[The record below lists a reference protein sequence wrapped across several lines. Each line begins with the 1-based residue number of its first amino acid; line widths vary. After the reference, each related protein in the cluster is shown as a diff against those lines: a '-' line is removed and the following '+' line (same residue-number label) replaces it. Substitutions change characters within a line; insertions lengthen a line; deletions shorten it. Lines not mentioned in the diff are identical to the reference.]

1 MRHFIL
7 VLLLLASPLLWAE
20 SEERS
25 ITVIAEGYVEAVPD
39 TLSFSISVK
48 RTAEDTKT
56 ARAATDRI
64 VKEVLEQARSLG
76 IAKDD
81 IDSSAMQAGPEY
93 EWRQQKR
100 HYLGESVVRTVT
112 FKLRDLELYPAL
124 VQKLSNL
131 SLEQM
136 GRAQLSHSKLE
147 QLRLDALKVAIA
159 RGKAR
164 AATIAG
170 EIDAKLDK
178 VMLVTEVSGSAVRPQ
193 ARMMMAEAAP
203 ADASGGGGYNYAKQ
217 RISAR
222 VEMRFS
228 IR

>member
-7 VLLLLASPLLWAE
+7 ALLLLASPGLWAE
-20 SEERS
+20 SDERS

-39 TLSFSISVK
+39 TLSFSITVK
-48 RTAEDTKT
+48 RIAEDTKT
-56 ARAATDRI
+56 ARAATDKV

-76 IAKDD
+76 VAKDD
-81 IDSSAMQAGPEY
+81 IDSSAMQANPEY

-100 HYLGESVVRTVT
+100 HYLGESVLRTVT
-112 FKLRDLELYPAL
+112 FKVRDLELYPTL
-124 VQKLSNL
+124 VQKLSKMP
-131 SLEQM
+131 LEHM
-136 GRAQLSHSKLE
+136 GRAQLSHSNIE

-159 RGKAR
+159 RGKTR

-178 VMLVTEVSGSAVRPQ
+178 VMLVTEVSANTVRPQ

-217 RISAR
+217 RISAS

>member
-7 VLLLLASPLLWAE
+7 VLLLLSSPLLWAE
-20 SEERS
+20 SDERS

-64 VKEVLEQARSLG
+64 VKEVLEQSRSLG

-81 IDSSAMQAGPEY
+81 IDSSAMQAFPEY
-93 EWRQQKR
+93 EWRKQKR
-100 HYLGESVVRTVT
+100 HYLGESVVRTVAFT
-112 FKLRDLELYPAL
+112 LRDLELYPAL

-131 SLEQM
+131 SIEQM
-136 GRAQLSHSKLE
+136 GRAQLSHSNIE

-159 RGKAR
+159 RGKTR
-164 AATIAG
+164 AATIAA

-178 VMLVTEVSGSAVRPQ
+178 VILVTEAFGNEIRPQ
-193 ARMMMAEAAP
+193 ARMMMAEAAA
-203 ADASGGGGYNYAKQ
+203 ADASSEGGYSYAKQ

-228 IR
+228 MR